1 MDNISRIRKVSIWI
15 FILPVVILN
24 LCLFISVNYNL
35 FEGTIFS
42 VAQIGRSSFTIPYID
57 GGVSISRSVRTYPT
71 YLLFKPGMIIT
82 AILLIQYWISNNKL
96 IQVINNETN
105 KNKYFLIFGVGS
117 AIFLISHTIFLG
129 INLENDLYKF
139 FRKFVLL
146 GFIIFE
152 IIAQT
157 LLVVS
162 LIKIREK
169 IGTLINR
176 KILNLKVFLVS
187 VLIIVAIISAP
198 ILNSSEYTH
207 FKHALEWNYFL
218 GVITFYLLTFLFW
231 KKT

>member
-1 MDNISRIRKVSIWI
+1 MDNISRIRRVSIWI

-198 ILNSSEYTH
+198 ILNSPEYTH

-231 KKT
+231 KKA

>member
-1 MDNISRIRKVSIWI
+1 MDNISRIRRVSIWI

-117 AIFLISHTIFLG
+117 AIFLISHSIFLG
-129 INLENDLYKF
+129 ISLENDLYKF

-176 KILNLKVFLVS
+176 KILNLKILLVS

-198 ILNSSEYTH
+198 ILNSPEYTH